1 MAVGRLNESRHV
13 QPLAEINV
21 TPFVDVLLVLLVIFM
36 ITLPLI
42 ASRLTVQLPETD
54 TQTAVQEPA
63 AVELAIDAQGRLF
76 WDGIAIS
83 DADLEMR
90 LQGAARQRPK
100 PDLHLR
106 ADKTTPY
113 QRLAEV
119 MAAARRNGLN
129 RIGFITLPKSP

>member
-1 MAVGRLNESRHV
+1 MAVGRLSESRHV

-21 TPFVDVLLVLLVIFM
+21 TPFVDVMLVLLVIFM

-54 TQTAVQEPA
+54 AQPAVQEPT
-63 AVELAIDAQGRLF
+63 AVELAIDAQGQLF
-76 WDGIAIS
+76 WDGIAVS
-83 DADLEMR
+83 DAELEMR
-90 LQGAARQRPK
+90 LQAAARRRPK

-119 MAAARRNGLN
+119 MSAAQRNELN
-129 RIGFITLPKSP
+129 RIGFITAPKTP